1 MQRPSWAPEG
11 VDIDRPSPA
20 RLYDYALGGVHN
32 FAVDRQLYHQ
42 VVATMPDLALHARVA
57 RAFMR
62 RAVRFCAEAGL
73 RQFLDLGSGIPT
85 RGNVHEVVQRAA
97 PEARVMYVDIDPV
110 AVAHSRE
117 ILTGNPL
124 ARVIQA
130 DLRKPDTI
138 LNDPDV
144 RDLLDLDQPVAVLMV
159 NVLHFVLEDPTGI
172 VTTFRDAVV
181 PGSPLVISTFT
192 TDTRPEQMATSLGM
206 LRQRGAIQTAPRTPA
221 EVERLFTGFEL
232 VEPGLVWA
240 HEWRPDPP
248 VHSGEAVDRPIML
261 GGVGLKT

>member
-1 MQRPSWAPEG
+1 MERPSWAPEG

-20 RLYDYALGGVHN
+20 RMYDYALGGAHN

-42 VVATMPDLALHARVA
+42 MIALMPDLAPHAWA
-57 RAFMR
+57 SRAFMR
-62 RAVRFCAEAGL
+62 RAVRYCVEAGM

-159 NVLHFVLEDPTGI
+159 GVLHFIAEDPGGI
-172 VTTFRDAVV
+172 VPAFRDAVV
-181 PGSPLVISTFT
+181 PGSHLVMSHLTAE
-192 TDTRPEQMATSLGM
+192 TRPADLAEGVEVAH
-206 LRQRGAIQTAPRTPA
+206 RGGLEARPRSRA
-221 EVERLFTGFEL
+221 EVARLFTGFEL
-232 VEPGLVWA
+232 VAPGLVWA
-240 HEWRPDPP
+240 HEWRPDPADATAEDLSRP
-248 VHSGEAVDRPIML
+248 VIL
-261 GGVGLKT
+261 GCVGRRT